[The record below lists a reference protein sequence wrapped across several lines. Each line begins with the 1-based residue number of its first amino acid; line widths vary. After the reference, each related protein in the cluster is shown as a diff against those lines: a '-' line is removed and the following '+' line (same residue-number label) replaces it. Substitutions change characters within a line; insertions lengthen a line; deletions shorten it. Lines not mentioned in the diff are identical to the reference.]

1 MALAI
6 QPQLLTFG
14 QLINGRLFSIPN
26 YQRAY
31 SWGSS
36 HRSALFDDINRTFE
50 AGPQRSHFMATIVG
64 LRRGTRKII
73 VDDYQEIDV
82 VDGQQRLTTLILL
95 MKSISKIL
103 DRTNDIAER
112 IGRDLDEVLVKPD
125 QASLLLLQTNHD
137 TSHHFANYLREGV
150 STPSESASTLADRE
164 LLKAIAECEEFAE
177 KWQRED
183 RLPEL
188 VALVRNRLEFI
199 FHETPDEALVYT
211 VFEVLNSR
219 GLGVSWV
226 DRLKSMLMAT
236 IFETDPANQ
245 DKHISEV
252 HRIWSDIYRCI
263 GLRQGMSTEALR
275 FAATLNRDSRPNRP
289 LGQEDSVE
297 TLHGQSRT
305 GPSEVIKTSTYM
317 KSVTEAVD
325 ILSQDR
331 RRNAIT
337 RIAQARLLAAAVHL
351 RQDLS
356 HDEKE
361 HILSAWES
369 VTFRI
374 YGMFRKDARTAVGDY
389 VRLAW
394 RIKNEVLPFQDI
406 VSEMRAIGKDYP
418 IEKAIDELRGVDF
431 YPERTEETRYVLARY
446 EEHLAKQAGQL
457 FDNEQWSRIWEATVS
472 DSIDH
477 ILPQKTGDDGYVH
490 RLGNL
495 VLLPP
500 KLNAQLGAKSPPQKA
515 EAYRKTG
522 LLHVQKVC
530 ADLPNWG
537 FECIEKRE
545 EELLQWALQ
554 EWSGL

>member
-1 MALAI
+1 MALSI

-14 QLINGRLFSIPN
+14 QLITGRLFSIPN

-50 AGPQRSHFMATIVG
+50 AGSQRSHFMATIVG
-64 LRRGTRKII
+64 LRRGIRKII

-103 DRTNDIAER
+103 DRTDDVAER
-112 IGRDLDEVLVKPD
+112 IGRDLDEALVKPD

-150 STPSESASTLADRE
+150 STPPESANTLADRE
-164 LLKAIAECEEFAE
+164 LLTAIAECEEFAK
-177 KWQRED
+177 KWQRAGL
-183 RLPEL
+183 LPEL

-236 IFETDPANQ
+236 IFETAPDNQ

-289 LGQEDSVE
+289 LGQQNSVE
-297 TLHGQSRT
+297 TLRGQSKD

-325 ILSQDR
+325 VLSQDR

-356 HDEKE
+356 ADEKE
-361 HILSAWES
+361 LILSAWES

-394 RIKNEVLPFQDI
+394 RIKNEALPCQDI
-406 VSEMRAIGKDYP
+406 VSEMFAVGKNYP

-446 EEHLAKQAGQL
+446 EEHLAKQEGQL

-477 ILPQKTGDDGYVH
+477 ILPQKTGGDGYLH

-530 ADLPNWG
+530 PDLPNWG
-537 FECIEKRE
+537 FELIEKRE
-545 EELLQWALQ
+545 EEILQWALQ